1 MRIYTLVAM
10 IVLGSFA
17 SAAVAQQGNTQASQ
31 SAATS
36 RPKIG
41 VIDVGHILKNHPTMK
56 TQIEAIQTKMDEA
69 DKEMTARRDSILAE
83 MEQLRTMYNEGT
95 KEYEVKEKEIAE
107 KDTEFRLEILKRRK
121 EFDRQ
126 RADLMYQIYKD
137 IKALVSYYCDNTG
150 MEIVLRVN
158 ATRATPEEL
167 DPSKPDTVQLLM
179 GQEVVHFAPNK
190 NVDITEWVLQ
200 GLQAQ
205 TARRADTTN
214 R

>member
-17 SAAVAQQGNTQASQ
+17 SAAIAQQGNSQASQ
-31 SAATS
+31 ASPA

-56 TQIEAIQTKMDEA
+56 TQIEAIQAKMDAA
-69 DKEMTARRDSILAE
+69 DKEMTARRDAILAE
-83 MEQLRTMYNEGT
+83 MEQLRTMFNEGT
-95 KEYEVKEKEIAE
+95 AEYEAKEKEIAE

-137 IKALVSYYCDNTG
+137 IKTLVSYYCENTG

-179 GQEVVHFAPNK
+179 GQEVVHFAANK
-190 NVDITEWVLQ
+190 NVDITDWVLK

-205 TARRADTTN
+205 TAQRSAATN